1 MKSKIVVCPKC
12 RGELDFSIDNIV
24 CDNCK
29 IDFKYDDGLPLLFWK
44 NEWDDKKY
52 DVTEEIRSFYM
63 GTPFPNYDNIED
75 ATTLREKS
83 RKQIYAQLLDDQIPY
98 TGKVLEV
105 GCGTGQTC
113 NLLAMTKTRT
123 VFGADLTLNSL
134 KLGEKFRRENK
145 IKNLKFIQM
154 NLFKPVF
161 KEEMFDVV
169 ICNGVLHHTSDPLL
183 GFESISKLV
192 KKNGHIIIGLYN
204 KYGRIFTDI
213 RRSIF
218 TISNENFKS
227 LDSRV
232 RDDISEN
239 KKHTWYM
246 DQYKNPHESKHTVD
260 EVLEWFE
267 DNGFE
272 FVNCVPDITGK
283 PLTSDSKIFESSSK
297 GSRFKR
303 FSRQFKMIF
312 EDKEGGFYTMIARRI
327 D

>member
-12 RGELDFSIDNIV
+12 KSSLDFSTNNIF
-24 CDNCK
+24 CENCNAN
-29 IDFKYDDGLPLLFWK
+29 FKYDDGLPLLFWK
-44 NEWDDKKY
+44 NEWENEKY
-52 DVTEEIRSFYM
+52 DVTEEIQSFYM
-63 GTPFPNYDNIED
+63 DTPFPNYDDIEN
-75 ATTLREKS
+75 AATLREKS

-113 NLLAMTKTRT
+113 NLLAMTKTRI
-123 VFGADLTLNSL
+123 VFGADMTLNSL
-134 KLGEKFRRENK
+134 KLGDKFRQENK
-145 IKNLKFIQM
+145 IKNLKFVQM

-161 KEEMFDVV
+161 KEETFDVV

-192 KKNGHIIIGLYN
+192 KKGGYIIIGLYN

-213 RRSIF
+213 RRSVF

-232 RDDISEN
+232 RDDISDK

-260 EVLEWFE
+260 EVLSWFE
-267 DNGFE
+267 NNGFE
-272 FVNCVPDITGK
+272 FLNCIPDISGK
-283 PLTSDSKIFESSSK
+283 PLTPDTKIFEAQDK
-297 GSRFKR
+297 GSKTKR
-303 FSRQFKMIF
+303 FATQFKMIF
-312 EDKEGGFYTMIARRI
+312 EDKEGGFYTMIARKL
-327 D
+327 